1 MFRDF
6 VWRWLPWIYNRAS
19 TVITTTKRVILAA
32 YNEAIISKE
41 WIFLYGATMPIS
53 SHAFPQIPI
62 TEIRWKAQVNP
73 PRFTHPAQASIQ
85 PMKHISYLGLI
96 LHVPGHEQI
105 DITEWVNEV
114 KWAGTL
120 QPSLSELFML
130 WCCESGTPLFQH
142 VSHTTADIITG
153 EGDVITRGLN
163 DSAPIHDRNV
173 GKSQGFDPDRVVDV
187 ILSSSRC

>member
-1 MFRDF
+1 MVVDT
-6 VWRWLPWIYNRAS
+6 A
-19 TVITTTKRVILAA
+19 KRVVLAA
-32 YNEAIISKE
+32 YKEATVSKE
-41 WIFLYGATMPIS
+41 WIFLYGATIPIS
-53 SHAFPQIPI
+53 SHAFPQISI

-73 PRFTHPAQASIQ
+73 PKFTQPAQITAQ

-96 LHVPGHEQI
+96 LHVPGHEQM

-114 KWAGTL
+114 KWSGTL

-130 WCCESGTPLFQH
+130 WCCESGKPLFQH

-173 GKSQGFDPDRVVDV
+173 GESQGFNPDRVVDI
-187 ILSSSRC
+187 ILSSGRC